1 MDERLLRIANDILD
15 EYYETNVLNTKL
27 LKYLDLDYNDV
38 KLIREYLDYC
48 IKEWYQYHSF
58 LYSLNTYNGV
68 IKNETKDLVTIIY
81 YICDWVFKPFYLCM
95 VRWAYFLST
104 F

>member
-48 IKEWYQYHSF
+48 IKE
-58 LYSLNTYNGV
+58 
-68 IKNETKDLVTIIY
+68 
-81 YICDWVFKPFYLCM
+81 
-95 VRWAYFLST
+95 
-104 F
+104 